1 MDLPAHKNLSPA
13 ITPDQIRAQLERIL
27 TSKHFR
33 QTRSLDKFLQ
43 FIVEHTVTGDA
54 CELKE
59 SLLGRA
65 VFHRGNDFD
74 PSKDSVVRVQAGVLR
89 KKLAS
94 YYAEE
99 GQADEIIIDLPK
111 GCYVPTFLLRTE
123 VAAAPADSLALVPA
137 EALAEQ
143 SLSGPI
149 ASPLP
154 LFTTAPARRWQP
166 GLGQLAAAFVVGIV
180 STLALL
186 QSFGKERMDPSRF
199 TSPAAVAVQAQHLL
213 WEKFFEPG
221 AQTVLAYGTPQFF
234 QTNGFYVRD
243 VLVNS
248 PQEGQLAVG
257 ARLASVRKALN
268 APLDPIEVYTG
279 VGEAHGIHMLTR
291 FFGQRAQELN
301 IARSRLV
308 GWQEV
313 KNANLIFLSSMRFH
327 TLAEQL
333 NYPND
338 FVIKTNGVTGTILN
352 LHPAAGE
359 QAEYGVSGGESYAVI
374 TLWPGKAEQRRILQ
388 LSGNTT
394 WGTLAAADYATDKES
409 LRKLHEVLEQ
419 CRQQHGWE
427 RHPPYFQVLVRAE
440 VKDAQ
445 PIALAFVTHHD
456 LEVPSVGGEAAARVA
471 LK

>member
-1 MDLPAHKNLSPA
+1 MDQPANENLSPA
-13 ITPDQIRAQLERIL
+13 IAPERIHTQLERIL

-43 FIVEHTVTGDA
+43 FIVEHTLTGDE

-74 PSKDSVVRVQAGVLR
+74 PGKDSVVRVQAGVLR

-99 GQADEIIIDLPK
+99 GQSDGIIIELPK
-111 GCYVPTFLLRTE
+111 GCYVPTFQLRSA
-123 VAAAPADSLALVPA
+123 VAAARADSLALVPA
-137 EALAEQ
+137 ETVPEL
-143 SLSGPI
+143 SLSRPI
-149 ASPLP
+149 APS
-154 LFTTAPARRWQP
+154 FVVKPARRWQP
-166 GLGQLAAAFVVGIV
+166 GLGPVAAAFFVGIV

-186 QSFGKERMDPSRF
+186 QWFGKGQIESARLADS
-199 TSPAAVAVQAQHLL
+199 AAVSEQAQHLL
-213 WEKFFEPG
+213 WEKFFAPD

-248 PQEGQLAVG
+248 PQEVQQAAGT
-257 ARLASVRKALN
+257 RLASVRKALN

-279 VGEAHGIHMLTR
+279 VGEAHGIHTLTR
-291 FFGQRAQELN
+291 FFGQHAQELN

-308 GWQEV
+308 GWQDV

-338 FVIKTNGVTGTILN
+338 FVIKTNGVSGTILN

-359 QAEYGVSGGESYAVI
+359 QTEYGVSGGESYAVI
-374 TLWPGKAEQRRILQ
+374 TLWPGKAEHRRILQ

-394 WGTLAAADYATDKES
+394 WGTLAAAEYATDKEA
-409 LRKLHEVLEQ
+409 LRKLHTVLEQ
-419 CRQQHGWE
+419 CRQQNSWE

-445 PIALAFVTHHD
+445 PIALTYVTHHD
-456 LEVPSVGGEAAARVA
+456 LQVPSAGQEAVARVA

>member
-1 MDLPAHKNLSPA
+1 MNLPIDEKLSSAIPA
-13 ITPDQIRAQLERIL
+13 DRIQAQLERIL

-43 FIVEHTVTGDA
+43 FVVEHALTGDQG
-54 CELKE
+54 ELKE
-59 SLLGRA
+59 LLLGRA

-111 GCYVPTFLLRTE
+111 GCYVPTFHLRSE
-123 VAAAPADSLALVPA
+123 AVAVPADSLALVPV
-137 EALAEQ
+137 EAVTEQ
-143 SLSGPI
+143 PLSRSLTPS
-149 ASPLP
+149 
-154 LFTTAPARRWQP
+154 FVVAPARQWQP
-166 GLGQLAAAFVVGIV
+166 AFWQVVAAFLIGIV

-186 QSFGKERMDPSRF
+186 QWFGKGQTEPASLAKA
-199 TSPAAVAVQAQHLL
+199 AAVSGQAQQLL
-213 WEKFFEPG
+213 WEKFFEAG

-248 PQEGQLAVG
+248 PQDVQHAAGS
-257 ARLASVRKALN
+257 RLASVRKALN

-279 VGEAHGIHMLTR
+279 VGEAHGIHTLTR
-291 FFGQRAQELN
+291 FFGQHAQELN

-338 FVIKTNGVTGTILN
+338 FVIKAKGVSGTILN
-352 LHPAAGE
+352 LRPAAGE
-359 QAEYGVSGGESYAVI
+359 QAEYGLSGGESYAVI

-419 CRQQHGWE
+419 CRQQHGWQ

-445 PIALAFVTHHD
+445 PISLAYVTHHD
-456 LEVPSVGGEAAARVA
+456 LDVPGVGQETTVRVA